1 MIDCCLT
8 PNEQFNYIMERT
20 SYIQR
25 NDDDDIR
32 CVQQSQLNLY
42 SSMSSSS
49 LKQQSIGR
57 HVVPIEHIILI

>member
-1 MIDCCLT
+1 
-8 PNEQFNYIMERT
+8 MERT

-25 NDDDDIR
+25 NDDDGIR

-42 SSMSSSS
+42 SSNS
-49 LKQQSIGR
+49 LKQQSVGR